1 MCLSVFIKVIYDDYK
16 KIDKLNIKD
25 MNKIIKEINLDNK
38 TTYIVKP

>member
-1 MCLSVFIKVIYDDYK
+1 MNFDKIIYDDYK